1 MGLIR
6 GTRELTQILCFTFA
20 CLTKHVILKLLPNC
34 CGWPVHADGYTI
46 RACIIFLDEIIH
58 IPTRSPALR
67 VS

>member
-34 CGWPVHADGYTI
+34 CGWPVDADGYMCMNYI
-46 RACIIFLDEIIH
+46 SR
-58 IPTRSPALR
+58 
-67 VS
+67 